1 MIYKFVIHLH
11 STYSY
16 DGTLTLVEIK
26 DGLIKYGI
34 NICFMTEHAHKGM
47 NENKYNKFVDE
58 CNNLSDD
65 NFKMIPGL
73 EYNSSDGPHVLVP
86 SLYKFIQKT
95 GSSVEEIGKFAK
107 ENSTISI
114 LAHPRRQQYEIDK
127 YLNFVDGIEL
137 INTNYEK
144 FGDLKHNRYFLKMI
158 KNNSMKFFGLDF
170 HLLHQFKDLKEYSNT
185 IEVNKKI
192 KDISIQDI
200 INSKILFQNNSIK
213 NFNRIKKMKQI
224 IKQIF
229 DKYLKYF
236 VLKNY
241 TKKIKKI
248 YSQKNVIYPKPLQI
262 QLTDKILILAPHAD
276 DESIGCGGLLLKYPE
291 QCKVVC
297 LTDGRLSDP
306 NVPMNELMRI
316 RKEEFISAM
325 NFTLIED
332 YQFLNIQDGNL
343 LNEFDRFKEIDFE
356 SYDYIFI
363 PNILDQHPD
372 HKAVG
377 IHLAKLL
384 KSKNLKKM
392 KICIYEV
399 WNALALPNSFI
410 DISDIS
416 EKKKDM
422 VSLYQS
428 QTKHIDYQNR
438 ILSLNN
444 YRGMSVGVD
453 YAEVYS
459 CVSIDDF
466 LEMME

>member
-1 MIYKFVIHLH
+1 MIYRFVIHLH
-11 STYSY
+11 SIYSY
-16 DGTLTLVEIK
+16 DGTLTLSEIK
-26 DGLIKYGI
+26 NELLKYDV
-34 NICFMTEHAHKGM
+34 NVCFMTEHAHKGM
-47 NENKYNKFVDE
+47 NENKYDKFVEE
-58 CNNLSDD
+58 CKSLSDD
-65 NFKMIPGL
+65 NFKIIPGL

-95 GSSVEEIGKFAK
+95 GCSIEEIGKFAK

-144 FGDLKHNRYFLKMI
+144 LGELKHNKYFSKMI

-170 HLLHQFKDLKEYSNT
+170 HLLHQFKDLKQYSNT

-192 KDISIQDI
+192 KDISIQDTI
-200 INSKILFQNNSIK
+200 DSKILFQNASIDK
-213 NFNRIKKMKQI
+213 FNRINKMKQI
-224 IKQIF
+224 IKQFFQKYYRFFIF
-229 DKYLKYF
+229 
-236 VLKNY
+236 KNY
-241 TKKIKKI
+241 IKRVKKI
-248 YSQKNVIYPKPLQI
+248 YSQKNIIYPKPLQI
-262 QLTDKILILAPHAD
+262 QSTDKILVLAPHAD
-276 DESIGCGGLLLKYPE
+276 DESIGCGGLLLKYSK
-291 QCKVVC
+291 QCEVVC
-297 LTDGRLSDP
+297 LTDGRLGDP

-325 NFTLIED
+325 NFAMLKD
-332 YQFLNIQDGNL
+332 YQFLNTHDGNL
-343 LNEFDRFKEIDFE
+343 LNEFDRFAQIDFE
-356 SYDYIFI
+356 DYDYIFI

-384 KSKNLKKM
+384 KSTKVKA
-392 KICIYEV
+392 KICMYEV
-399 WNALALPNSFI
+399 WNALALPNSYI

-416 EKKKDM
+416 QKKKEM

-444 YRGMSVGVD
+444 YRGMSVGVE

-459 CVSIDDF
+459 CVSTTEF